1 MTALGKYGNRGSEGG
16 SDRVTCGANQALPST
31 AKPTL
36 SNLIFASPFEV
47 SIVVTNPQ
55 LPQHHEQNQ
64 SRWELISTATM
75 FETGT
80 AVCEPPSS
88 RRSNALA
95 KLSSGRKHESRESE
109 G

>member
-16 SDRVTCGANQALPST
+16 SDRVTCGANEALPST

-55 LPQHHEQNQ
+55 LSPTPRAKSVKMGIDLDRHHV
-64 SRWELISTATM
+64 RD
-75 FETGT
+75 GH
-80 AVCEPPSS
+80 
-88 RRSNALA
+88 RSM
-95 KLSSGRKHESRESE
+95 
-109 G
+109 